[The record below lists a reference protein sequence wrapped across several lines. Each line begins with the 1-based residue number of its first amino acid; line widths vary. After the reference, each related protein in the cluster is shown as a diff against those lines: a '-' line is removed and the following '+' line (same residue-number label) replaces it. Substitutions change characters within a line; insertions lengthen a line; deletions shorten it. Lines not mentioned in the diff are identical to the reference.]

1 LKKEKSVTLHR
12 SLTEVIMIGGI
23 PRASAIL
30 TWTIALAMGLGLRSW
45 YAIPLGIFLHAA
57 FYVLAK
63 HDTHFLETFT
73 RHFRYKRYL
82 NP

>member
-1 LKKEKSVTLHR
+1 MKEKSVSLHR

-30 TWTIALAMGLGLRSW
+30 TWTIALAVGIGLRSW
-45 YAIPLGIFLHAA
+45 YAIPLGVFLHSA
-57 FYVLAK
+57 FYFLAR
-63 HDTHFLETFT
+63 HDPQFLETFT
-73 RHFRYKRYL
+73 RHFRYKTYL